1 MIMDALWRPVP
12 ASTAVI
18 AEPQPGIRDRE
29 AAGDATPRSGHGRPA
44 RTAGSAW

>member
-18 AEPQPGIRDRE
+18 AGPPPGIRDRE
-29 AAGDATPRSGHGRPA
+29 EAGDATPRSGHDRPV
-44 RTAGSAW
+44 RTAGSA